1 MENRLISQIINF
13 FGPLLS
19 PVPESSL
26 HDVEL
31 PEETKDFLLSVGL
44 PPGGS
49 LLLTFY
55 SSGVTTPRRERRAR
69 FLIIGDDYGTQL
81 GLKEQTGEVFS
92 IGLGSISRFINSS
105 ILTMLLFLAIYM
117 TEQPELIEATD
128 EEVLAIV
135 ERMRAI
141 FRDIDGR
148 ALDDPE
154 NWWSV
159 ILEQT
164 EQGLL

>member
-26 HDVEL
+26 YDVEL

-55 SSGVTTPRRERRAR
+55 RSGVTPPRRERQAR
-69 FLIIGDDYGTQL
+69 FLIIGDDYGTKL
-81 GLKEQTGEVFS
+81 GLKEHTGEVFS

-105 ILTMLLFLAIYM
+105 ILTMLLFLAIYL
-117 TEQPELIEATD
+117 TEQPELREVTD

-135 ERMRAI
+135 ERMRAT
-141 FRDIDGR
+141 FRDIDAR
-148 ALDDPE
+148 ALADPE